1 MSNRALEMSTRFFR
15 LLPLAFCI
23 PFKYKYPH
31 LLYQSSENELHQ
43 TIRRRR
49 EEEFGK
55 IIDSHTQKGTVWLQ
69 LPDNTRSV
77 PMAEEFINRGGVCS
91 GNRWNPSR
99 NMLFRG
105 CLSPCSGV
113 AASMASFGW
122 PAESNFCGL
131 ASPGNCDWTQGLL
144 L

>member
-1 MSNRALEMSTRFFR
+1 MGEKNKEIKKNSKSEEKKNEFHLKEKKKKKKPSSHLFHMSNRALEMSTRFFR

-55 IIDSHTQKGTVWLQ
+55 IIDSHTQKGTV
-69 LPDNTRSV
+69 
-77 PMAEEFINRGGVCS
+77 
-91 GNRWNPSR
+91 
-99 NMLFRG
+99 
-105 CLSPCSGV
+105 
-113 AASMASFGW
+113 
-122 PAESNFCGL
+122 
-131 ASPGNCDWTQGLL
+131 
-144 L
+144 